1 MVSLRENIKNSLD
14 TSLKKRD
21 EVSTATLRL
30 ILAAIKDHDIQ
41 FRSKKKG
48 EHISDEEILNL
59 LQNMIKQRKESV
71 KIYSDAGRTDLK
83 KREEK
88 EIEIIETFLPKQIKA
103 DELEQIILSSIKE
116 LDCESLKDLGKL
128 ISSLKEN
135 YPSQIDMREV
145 ADLAKKNLK

>member
-71 KIYSDAGRTDLK
+71 KIYSEAGRTDLK

-88 EIEIIETFLPKQIKA
+88 EIEIIESFLPKQIKA
-103 DELEQIILSSIKE
+103 DELEHIILSSIKE

-128 ISSLKEN
+128 ISS
-135 YPSQIDMREV
+135 
-145 ADLAKKNLK
+145 

>member
-30 ILAAIKDHDIQ
+30 ILAAVKDHDIQ

-71 KIYSDAGRTDLK
+71 KIYSEAGRTDLK

-88 EIEIIETFLPKQIKA
+88 EIEIIESFLPKQIKA
-103 DELEQIILSSIKE
+103 DELEKIILSSIKE
-116 LDCESLKDLGKL
+116 LDCESLKDLGRL
-128 ISSLKEN
+128 ISSLKEK
-135 YPSQIDMREV
+135 YPGQIDMREV

>member
-30 ILAAIKDHDIQ
+30 ILAAVKDHDIQ

-71 KIYSDAGRTDLK
+71 KIYSEAGRTDLK

-88 EIEIIETFLPKQIKA
+88 EIEIIESFLPKQIKA
-103 DELEQIILSSIKE
+103 DELEKIILSSIKE
-116 LDCESLKDLGKL
+116 LDCESLKDLGRL
-128 ISSLKEN
+128 ISSLKEK
-135 YPSQIDMREV
+135 YPGQIDMREV
-145 ADLAKKNLK
+145 ADLPKKNLK

>member
-1 MVSLRENIKNSLD
+1 MISLRENIKNSLD

-30 ILAAIKDHDIQ
+30 ILAAVKDHDIQ

-71 KIYSDAGRTDLK
+71 KIYSEAGRTDLK

-88 EIEIIETFLPKQIKA
+88 EIEIIESFLPKQIKA
-103 DELEQIILSSIKE
+103 DELEKIILSSIKE
-116 LDCESLKDLGKL
+116 LDCESLKDLGRL
-128 ISSLKEN
+128 ISSLKEK
-135 YPSQIDMREV
+135 YPGQIDMREV

>member
-14 TSLKKRD
+14 SSLKKRD

-71 KIYSDAGRTDLK
+71 KIYSEAGRTDLK

-88 EIEIIETFLPKQIKA
+88 EIEIIESFLPKQIKA
-103 DELEQIILSSIKE
+103 NELEQIILSSIKE
-116 LDCESLKDLGKL
+116 LDCESLKDLGRL

-135 YPSQIDMREV
+135 YPGQIDMREV